1 MIICLDAGHGGID
14 IGEVNNK
21 PIEVE
26 ITKKII
32 NLCVNKLSCY
42 DVKIITTRGSLENR
56 IKTANDFKANYFIS
70 IHLNSSKKGSFESY
84 VKDNPPLLNE
94 YNQKIIHDEIF
105 SYLKQFKVINAGA
118 KMFDFYIVKHT
129 KMPSLLLELLSVN
142 NLKDCDLLKDEIFLD
157 GLCESIVKGIVSCL
171 KLNFAP
177 KIIEE

>member
-1 MIICLDAGHGGID
+1 MIVCLDACHGGRD
-14 IGEVNNK
+14 IGEVENK
-21 PIEVE
+21 PLEVE

-42 DVKIITTRGSLENR
+42 DVKIITTGGSLENR
-56 IKTANDFKANYFIS
+56 VKTANDFKTNYFVS

-94 YNQKIIHDEIF
+94 YNQKIIHDEVF
-105 SYLKQFKVINAGA
+105 NYLKQFKVVNAGT
-118 KMFDFYIVKHT
+118 KMFDFYIVKIT

-142 NLKDCDLLKDEIFLD
+142 NYKDIDLLKDDVFLD

-171 KLNFAP
+171 KLKFAP
-177 KIIEE
+177 KITEK